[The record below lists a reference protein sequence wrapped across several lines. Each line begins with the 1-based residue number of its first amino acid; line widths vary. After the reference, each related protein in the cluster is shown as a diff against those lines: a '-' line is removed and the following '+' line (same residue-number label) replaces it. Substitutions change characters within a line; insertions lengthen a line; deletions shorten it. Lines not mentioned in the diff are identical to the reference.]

1 MASASVCV
9 CVCARTRA
17 ADGIQINKF
26 GAQPLPHVSKWS
38 LSFKMLQY
46 TYTIDSYYLSQ
57 P

>member
-9 CVCARTRA
+9 CARARA
-17 ADGIQINKF
+17 ADDIQINKF